1 MSLRQLMVA
10 KDISEA
16 MQVKAFLQ
24 AQGISA
30 SVPDTHFNTILHYIQ
45 GSRVLVESTQYEQA
59 IKAIRE
65 VNVGFVS
72 GYTRDA
78 KEEGAKKMNRALGA
92 SLLGLLGIP
101 LLPNLYSLYLL
112 LKAPRIYNL
121 KFVITLLINAGTL
134 SLWTIAIVNYSN
146 GSL

>member
-45 GSRVLVESTQYEQA
+45 GSRVLVKSTDYEQA
-59 IKAIRE
+59 IKALRE
-65 VNVGFVS
+65 VNVGFAP
-72 GYTRDA
+72 GYTRNA
-78 KEEGAKKMNRALGA
+78 KEEGTKKMNRALGA

-101 LLPNLYSLYLL
+101 LIPNLYSMFLL
-112 LKAPRIYNL
+112 LMAPRIYNL
-121 KFVITLLINAGTL
+121 KFLITLLINIGTL
-134 SLWTIAIVNYSN
+134 SLWAFAISSYLD